1 MGGGAKAAETLIVL
15 MRHGQTEHN
24 HKGIFQGRLDAKLD
38 AIGIAQAEQAAKAL
52 AAGYLGRT
60 FDAIYASPLSRAS
73 HTADIVAAA
82 LGTTAVRMD
91 GLREIDCGLI
101 SGLSVDEA
109 RQRFPAEMDRFA
121 EGWWTRRYPQ
131 GQSHADYE
139 RQDVIPSLRKL
150 ASMHRGGTV
159 LAVTHGGFIRTAVL
173 NCMGFANERPF
184 LNQRLDN
191 CGFTTIAAPA
201 DGEDTPFKGRLLEFN
216 LLLSAPDTC
225 TEDVYTK
232 EAGLR

>member
-1 MGGGAKAAETLIVL
+1 MGGGTKAAETIIVL

-38 AIGIAQAEQAAKAL
+38 STGIRQAHEAARAL
-52 AAGYLGRT
+52 ASGLLGRT
-60 FDAIYASPLSRAS
+60 LDAIYTSPLSRAA
-73 HTADIVAAA
+73 HTADIVSSA
-82 LGTTAVRMD
+82 LGTPAYRMD
-91 GLREIDCGLI
+91 ELREIDCGLI

-109 RQRFPAEMDRFA
+109 RLRFPVEMDRFSD
-121 EGWWTRRYPQ
+121 GWWTRKYPK

-139 RQDVIPSLRKL
+139 REDVIPALRKL
-150 ASMHRGGTV
+150 ISIHRGGTV
-159 LAVTHGGFIRTAVL
+159 LTVTHGGFIRTAVL

-191 CGFTTIAAPA
+191 CGFTTIAVPG
-201 DGEDTPFKGRLLEFN
+201 DGSDTPFKGRLLEFN
-216 LLLSAPDTC
+216 LLLSAPDMC

>member
-1 MGGGAKAAETLIVL
+1 MSGGAKAAETVIVL

-38 AIGIAQAEQAAKAL
+38 ATGMRQAEDAARAL
-52 AAGYLGRT
+52 AAGSFART
-60 FDAIYASPLSRAS
+60 FDAIYTSPLSRAS
-73 HTADIVAAA
+73 QTADIVAEA
-82 LGTTAVRMD
+82 LGTEALRMP
-91 GLREIDCGLI
+91 LLMEIDCGLV

-109 RQRFPAEMDRFA
+109 RLRYPVEMDRFA
-121 EGWWTRRYPQ
+121 EGWWTRRYPE

-139 RQDVIPSLRKL
+139 RENVLPALKRL

-173 NCMGFANERPF
+173 NCMGFRDERPF

-191 CGFTTIAAPA
+191 CGFTTVEAPA
-201 DGEDTPFKGRLLEFN
+201 SEREGPFKGRLLEFN
-216 LLLSAPDTC
+216 LLLSAQEMC

>member
-1 MGGGAKAAETLIVL
+1 MSTGTKGSETVIVL

-38 AIGIAQAEQAAKAL
+38 KTGIAQAESAARAL
-52 AAGYLGRT
+52 SAGLFGRAL
-60 FDAIYASPLSRAS
+60 DAIYTSPLSRACQ
-73 HTADIVAAA
+73 TADIVADA
-82 LGTTAVRMD
+82 LGTEAVRMPW
-91 GLREIDCGLI
+91 LMEIDCGLI

-109 RQRFPAEMDRFA
+109 RIRFPVEMDRFS
-121 EGWWTRRYPQ
+121 EGWWTRKYPE

-139 RQDVIPSLRKL
+139 RENVLPALNRL
-150 ASMHRGGTV
+150 ATVHSGKTV

-173 NCMGFANERPF
+173 NCLGLINERPF

-191 CGFTTIAAPA
+191 CGFTTIEVSKEES
-201 DGEDTPFKGRLLEFN
+201 DDPFKGRLLEFN
-216 LLLSAPDTC
+216 LLLSAPELC

-232 EAGLR
+232 EAELR

>member
-1 MGGGAKAAETLIVL
+1 MSGGAKPAATVIVL

-38 AIGIAQAEQAAKAL
+38 TTGTRQAEGAARAL
-52 AAGYLGRT
+52 ASGAFGRA
-60 FDAIYASPLSRAS
+60 FDAIYTSPLSRAS
-73 HTADIVAAA
+73 QTADIVAEALAA
-82 LGTTAVRMD
+82 KAVRLP
-91 GLREIDCGLI
+91 GLMEIDCGLI

-109 RQRFPAEMDRFA
+109 RIRFPDEMDRFA
-121 EGWWTRRYPQ
+121 EGWWTRRYPE

-139 RQDVIPSLRKL
+139 RENVLPALSKL
-150 ASMHRGGTV
+150 ASMHSGGTV

-173 NCMGFANERPF
+173 NCMGFRDERPF

-191 CGFTTIAAPA
+191 CGFTTIEAPA
-201 DGEDTPFKGRLLEFN
+201 TDSEVPFKGRLLEFN
-216 LLLSAPDTC
+216 LLLSAPESC

>member
-1 MGGGAKAAETLIVL
+1 MSGGTKAAGAVIVL

-38 AIGIAQAEQAAKAL
+38 QTGVRQAEDAARAL
-52 AAGYLGRT
+52 ASGAFGMH
-60 FDAIYASPLSRAS
+60 FDAIYTSPLSRAS
-73 HTADIVAAA
+73 QTADIVAKA
-82 LGTTAVRMD
+82 LGTQAFPMP
-91 GLREIDCGLI
+91 GLMEIDCGLV

-109 RQRFPAEMDRFA
+109 RHKYPVEMDRFA
-121 EGWWTRRYPQ
+121 EGWWTRKYPE
-131 GQSHADYE
+131 GQSHAEYE
-139 RQDVIPSLRKL
+139 KENVLPALRKL
-150 ASMHRGGTV
+150 ASVHAGGTV

-173 NCMGFANERPF
+173 NCMGFREERPF

-191 CGFTTIAAPA
+191 CGFTTIEAPEA
-201 DGEDTPFKGRLLEFN
+201 YAEGPFKGRLLEFN
-216 LLLSAPDTC
+216 LLLSAEEMC